1 MEEKKNCK
9 VVWCVVALVVLL
21 GIGVGLYI
29 YKNKEKPVNNIEVT
43 DKEDYLEVSDSI
55 KALRSELNITEFAKV
70 NKSSSDISSGLVF
83 VDVIEPDFQFETHY
97 LFVFTKDGKL
107 VFEAR
112 DFKDKDNDN
121 NRYKYNGTYEYNG
134 DKKTLTFNTTLF
146 LGESDEATGTA
157 FNDKGLSELTKK
169 EKTKLGNYSD
179 VVKYTYKYE
188 NKKMTFV
195 KKEELSKL
203 KDNEYYKNEL
213 N

>member
-70 NKSSSDISSGLVF
+70 NKSSSDKSSGLVF

-97 LFVFTKDGKL
+97 LFVFTKAGKL

-121 NRYKYNGTYEYNG
+121 NRYKYNGTYEYDS

-157 FNDKGLSELTKK
+157 FNGKDLSELTKG